1 MRLIAKKAFPYGGR
15 RLAAGDSFD
24 ASSRHARVLLA
35 IGYATA
41 PDSEPAEPEP
51 DSEPAE
57 PEPDSEPAEPEPSP
71 ARPARQYR
79 RRDMQAET

>member
-51 DSEPAE
+51 
-57 PEPDSEPAEPEPSP
+57 SP